1 MCCFSGCVLLIHK
14 QKRQPTV
21 YKIHQN
27 DLWINLSE
35 TDKGGTIK
43 SKSFLRIDIYRQIKQ

>member
-35 TDKGGTIK
+35 TDKGGMIK
-43 SKSFLRIDIYRQIKQ
+43 SRSFLKIDIYRQIKQ